1 MANVN
6 FNVPGG
12 LRGKPARI
20 MVGLV
25 GGSLLLMIFFGSC
38 TTYIPPNQVG
48 IKESRFM
55 PPTGILAG
63 EMPGGKVKF
72 LLPGQTIHL
81 FPKDIQV
88 LDLTSDR
95 KETGHS
101 RNDRINHRME
111 PAVQINTSDGSQVM
125 VDATVIYRIENADLV
140 IKQAGPGR
148 LFENNAVI
156 PKTISALKKN
166 LGEMVAE
173 DFYDVHKRDPKVA
186 AAQEQI
192 ARELKE
198 KGIAVDHVL
207 IRQYYYN
214 EAYEQQIEEK
224 KIQDQLKF
232 TRVSEAEAAKELA
245 KLQEIVATGKAT
257 VAVERQKGQAEI
269 TKIQAEADAYKRKR
283 EAEADLQVQLATAK
297 GTELENAAY
306 QGVGSENL
314 VGMEMAEVYKGL
326 DVIVVPAGGKGGVN
340 PLDLEQALKLFDVK

>member
-12 LRGKPARI
+12 LKGKPARM

-48 IKESRFM
+48 IKESRFL
-55 PPTGILAG
+55 PPTGILSG
-63 EMPGGKVKF
+63 EMPGGKIKF

-88 LDLTSDR
+88 LDLTGDAR
-95 KETGHS
+95 ETGHE
-101 RNDRINHRME
+101 RGDHPNHRIE

-125 VDATVIYRIENADLV
+125 IDATVIYRIENADLV
-140 IKQAGPGR
+140 VTQAGPGR

-173 DFYDVHKRDPKVA
+173 DFYDVHKREPKQR
-186 AAQEQI
+186 AAQIQI
-192 ARELKE
+192 AAELKE
-198 KGIAVDHVL
+198 KGILVDHVL

-214 EAYEQQIEEK
+214 PAYQAQIEEK

-232 TRVSEAEAAKELA
+232 TRVSEAEAAKGLA

-257 VAVERQKGQAEI
+257 VAIEGQRGQAEI
-269 TKIQAEADAYKRKR
+269 TKIRAEADAYKRKR
-283 EAEADLQVQLATAK
+283 MAEADLQVQLATAK
-297 GTELENAAY
+297 GTELENSAY
-306 QGVGSENL
+306 EGGGSENL
-314 VGMEMAEVYKGL
+314 VGMQMAEVYKGIE
-326 DVIVVPAGGKGGVN
+326 VIVIPAGGKGGVN

>member
-6 FNVPGG
+6 FNLPGG
-12 LRGKPARI
+12 LKGNPARM

-25 GGSLLLMIFFGSC
+25 GGVLVLMIFFGSC

-48 IKESRFM
+48 IKESRFI
-55 PPTGILAG
+55 PPTGILSG
-63 EMPGGKVKF
+63 EMKGGKVKF

-88 LDLTSDR
+88 LDLTGDR
-95 KETGHS
+95 SEAGHS
-101 RNDRINHRME
+101 RREQMNHRME

-125 VDATVIYRIENADLV
+125 VDVTVIYKIENADLV
-140 IKQAGPGR
+140 IQQAGPGR

-173 DFYDVHKRDPKVA
+173 DFYDVHKREPKVKA
-186 AAQEQI
+186 AHEQI
-192 ARELKE
+192 SRELKE
-198 KGIAVDHVL
+198 KGITVEHVMV
-207 IRQYYYN
+207 RQYYYN
-214 EAYEQQIEEK
+214 QLYEQQIEEK

-269 TKIQAEADAYKRKR
+269 TKIQAEADSYRRKR
-283 EAEADLQVQLATAK
+283 HAEADLQVQLATAK

-306 QGVGSENL
+306 QGAGSENL
-314 VGMEMAEVYKGL
+314 VGMEMAEVYRGL

-340 PLDLEQALKLFDVK
+340 PLDLEQALRMFDVK

>member
-6 FNVPGG
+6 FNLPGG
-12 LRGKPARI
+12 LKGKPARM

-25 GGSLLLMIFFGSC
+25 GGTLMLMIFVGSC

-48 IKESRFM
+48 IKESRFL
-55 PPTGILAG
+55 PPTGILPG
-63 EMPGGKVKF
+63 EMKGGKVKF

-81 FPKDIQV
+81 FPRDIQV

-95 KETGHS
+95 KETGHK
-101 RNDRINHRME
+101 RGEQVHHRME

-140 IKQAGPGR
+140 IQQAGPGR

-173 DFYDVHKRDPKVA
+173 DFYDVHKREPKVA
-186 AAQEQI
+186 EAKQQI

-214 EAYEQQIEEK
+214 QLYEQQIEEK

-245 KLQEIVATGKAT
+245 KLQEIVATGKAK
-257 VAVERQKGQAEI
+257 VAVERQRGQAEI
-269 TKIQAEADAYKRKR
+269 TKIQAEADSYKRKR
-283 EAEADLQVQLATAK
+283 QAEADLQVQLATAK

-314 VGMEMAEVYKGL
+314 VGMEMAEVYRGL